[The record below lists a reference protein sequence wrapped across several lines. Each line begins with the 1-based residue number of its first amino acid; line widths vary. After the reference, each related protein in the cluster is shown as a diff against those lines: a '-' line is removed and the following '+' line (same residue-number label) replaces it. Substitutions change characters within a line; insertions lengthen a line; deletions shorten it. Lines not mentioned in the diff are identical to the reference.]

1 MPNWSN
7 ILKEIQNQPNP
18 LDIVRKN
25 YIEKLHDYTGR
36 NVITYYS
43 GFLTGINDYNLS
55 INDQDM
61 SGFMNAINKMDSSK
75 GVDLILHTPGGSI
88 AATESI
94 VSYLRSK
101 FGNNIRAIIP
111 QISMSAGTM
120 IALSCSEIIMGIHS
134 NIGPIDPQVN
144 GVPAYNIINEF
155 TQAKLDLEKNI
166 NIPYWQL
173 QLSKYPPA
181 YILECENAIKL
192 SSELV
197 TDWLRSGMFADTNTQ
212 DKDAL
217 IDSIVKSLNEHENS
231 KTHSRHYDINF
242 CKSLGLKI
250 IDLEKDIEL
259 QDLVLSLHHVYTH
272 TFSNTSAIKII
283 ESNGQAPYII
293 SLK

>member
-7 ILKEIQNQPNP
+7 ILKEIQNQPRP

-25 YIEKLHDYTGR
+25 YINKLHEHTGR
-36 NVITYYS
+36 NIITYYS
-43 GFLTGINDYNLS
+43 GFLNGVNVNDYNLS

-75 GVDLILHTPGGSI
+75 GLDLILHTPGGSI

-101 FGNNIRAIIP
+101 FSTNIRAIIP

-155 TQAKLDLEKNI
+155 NQAKQDLQNNV

-181 YILECENAIKL
+181 YILDCENAIKL
-192 SSELV
+192 STELV
-197 TDWLRSGMFADTNTQ
+197 TEWLKSGMFKGCINENIF
-212 DKDAL
+212 K
-217 IDSIVKSLNEHENS
+217 IVSSLNEHENS
-231 KTHSRHYDINF
+231 KTHSRHYDIQF
-242 CKSLGLKI
+242 CKKLGLKI
-250 IDLEKDIEL
+250 IDLESDVKL

-272 TFSNTSAIKII
+272 TFLNTSAIKII
-283 ESNGQAPYII
+283 ESNSQDPYII
-293 SLK
+293 SLR

>member
-7 ILKEIQNQPNP
+7 ILKEIQSQPSP
-18 LDIVRKN
+18 LDIVRKK
-25 YIEKLHDYTGR
+25 YINKLHEHTGR
-36 NVITYYS
+36 NIITYYS
-43 GFLTGINDYNLS
+43 GFLNGVNDYNLS

-61 SGFMNAINKMDSSK
+61 SGFMNAINQMDSSK
-75 GVDLILHTPGGSI
+75 GLDLILHTPGGSI

-101 FGNNIRAIIP
+101 FGTNIRAIIP

-120 IALSCSEIIMGIHS
+120 IALSCSEIVMGIHS

-155 TQAKLDLEKNI
+155 NQAKQDLQN
-166 NIPYWQL
+166 NANVPYWQL

-192 SSELV
+192 STELV
-197 TDWLRSGMFADTNTQ
+197 TEWLKSGMFSDYSYENI
-212 DKDAL
+212 DK
-217 IDSIVKSLNEHENS
+217 IVLSLNEHENS

-242 CKSLGLKI
+242 CKNLGLKI
-250 IDLEKDIEL
+250 TDLESDVKL

-272 TFSNTSAIKII
+272 TFSNTPAIKII
-283 ESNGQAPYII
+283 ESNVQDPYII
-293 SLK
+293 SLR